1 MPLQHLREVKEN
13 LQHLGDDLWAK
24 TTLYLLNRRVVFL
37 NPETDQ
43 KEEVV
48 SGQGI
53 LQIPLEV
60 VRGDMER
67 AVHALRQRDE
77 TTIGRITHRRGL
89 ANNKPVIA
97 GTRIPVKS
105 IKAFAREGYT
115 INDIREQYPVLT
127 DLDIQAL
134 ALSFSTSFPSSISLG
149 S

>member
-1 MPLQHLREVKEN
+1 VPLQHLREVKEN